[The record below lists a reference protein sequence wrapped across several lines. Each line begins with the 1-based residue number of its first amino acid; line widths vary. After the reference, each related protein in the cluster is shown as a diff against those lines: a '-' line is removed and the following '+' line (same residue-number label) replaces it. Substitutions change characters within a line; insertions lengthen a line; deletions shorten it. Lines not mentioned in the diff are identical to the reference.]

1 MFLHPFMQGVLTM
14 VVDMSSFGEMLMSR
28 PAGREAIMG
37 AAAYIFDGLKETE
50 TISLDFSK
58 VKMLAPSWADE
69 FITGL
74 KSRHNN
80 TIDYINTEN
89 PSVKASLKTVLE
101 PIDVTKY
108 KR

>member
-1 MFLHPFMQGVLTM
+1 M
-14 VVDMSSFGEMLMSR
+14 VVDMSAFGEMLMSR

-37 AAAYIFDGLKETE
+37 ASAYIFDGIKSDESIT
-50 TISLDFSK
+50 LDFQN

-74 KSRHNN
+74 KAKLNN
-80 TIDYINTEN
+80 KIDFLNTDN

-101 PIDVTKY
+101 PIDVSKY
-108 KR
+108 KRK

>member
-1 MFLHPFMQGVLTM
+1 M

-37 AAAYIFDGLKETE
+37 ASAYIFDSVKSDE
-50 TISLDFSK
+50 TIALDFSN

-74 KSRHNN
+74 KAKFTNK
-80 TIDYINTEN
+80 IDYLNTEN
-89 PSVKASLKTVLE
+89 PSVKASLKTVLA
-101 PIDVTKY
+101 PIDVSKY
-108 KR
+108 KKD